1 MSAHSKMISDRY
13 LHFPT
18 NMTRSNEFLSF
29 VVNASSDT
37 EDESENDEDLDE
49 EQRNSKSSLKDWMIV
64 KAEAANIRLNNDFT
78 PLLSPTSY
86 RRRSNR
92 NSSERENGWYTCT
105 NDAYSLANRTFE
117 LTSFEQILRE
127 YKNSR
132 VLAVDD
138 LNQCLQSS
146 SFMKIFKSPEPAKKM
161 SISQVTATNMSQ
173 KADGTQD
180 GPIVVATMTNMTTSI
195 KSTSTEED
203 DEDDD
208 DDEGAGSSAQTAVED
223 FIQIDEDRNSKPA
236 KIFDWINEGSKKTKT
251 EIKETLRLSSG
262 LKSSQEAYKFEFREP
277 SEQDMAMYR
286 KYASIVPGVKKPESS
301 ETEGHKQSTVRSFC
315 QLGPMFEF
323 SPSFFTIDSAFHT
336 EINGVSK
343 ASLAIYEKTCSVDG
357 GSMKT
362 STSTA
367 KLYSEHESIGPPND
381 LIQYETSKRASRH
394 DERADIIKHIRIAI
408 DPFSNDREFLA
419 NRLHPSYQ
427 TARDMSGS
435 GHLLRAGPLKKLT
448 PFGLIYDSFLRGTEE
463 MVLSQNDVSADGD
476 WTICKPGVQDKNI
489 GFYPSCANPFQRTNC
504 AYDCV
509 DNHKY
514 LNGYCDWM
522 RCICTCGLH

>member
-49 EQRNSKSSLKDWMIV
+49 EQRNSKSSLKDWVIV
-64 KAEAANIRLNNDFT
+64 KAEEANIRLNNDFT

-92 NSSERENGWYTCT
+92 SSSERESGWYTCT

-138 LNQCLQSS
+138 LNQSLQSS

-161 SISQVTATNMSQ
+161 SLSQVTATNMGQ
-173 KADGTQD
+173 KADGTQR
-180 GPIVVATMTNMTTSI
+180 ISL
-195 KSTSTEED
+195 SQC
-203 DEDDD
+203 
-208 DDEGAGSSAQTAVED
+208 EGM
-223 FIQIDEDRNSKPA
+223 
-236 KIFDWINEGSKKTKT
+236 
-251 EIKETLRLSSG
+251 SG
-262 LKSSQEAYKFEFREP
+262 LKSSQEAYNFEFREP
-277 SEQDMAMYR
+277 SEQDMALYR
-286 KYASIVPGVKKPESS
+286 KYASIVPGARKSASP

-343 ASLAIYEKTCSVDG
+343 ASLAIYEKTCSVSS
-357 GSMKT
+357 GSMKP
-362 STSTA
+362 SASTA
-367 KLYSEHESIGPPND
+367 RLYAEHESIGVPND
-381 LIQYETSKRASRH
+381 MIQCE
-394 DERADIIKHIRIAI
+394 
-408 DPFSNDREFLA
+408 
-419 NRLHPSYQ
+419 
-427 TARDMSGS
+427 
-435 GHLLRAGPLKKLT
+435 
-448 PFGLIYDSFLRGTEE
+448 
-463 MVLSQNDVSADGD
+463 
-476 WTICKPGVQDKNI
+476 
-489 GFYPSCANPFQRTNC
+489 
-504 AYDCV
+504 
-509 DNHKY
+509 
-514 LNGYCDWM
+514 
-522 RCICTCGLH
+522 